1 MAITTMAG
9 VIGGLRYPTLLA
21 KGSSSGNSISANVF
35 RTSWYAAGFPAAATA
50 NTSGMAGQSLTSS
63 DAAPSFTNP
72 ASGNTYLAKATPVIG
87 GNGWRNGC
95 LFDRLWENS
104 GIDVTVTTAQTINS
118 AAWPARDLNGS
129 TNGEGVLIALEVST
143 TIGAAISSSASISY
157 TNSAGT
163 AGRTGAI
170 LPISLGASAVG
181 CWHFFALDSGD
192 LGVRSV
198 ESITLSASL
207 VSGTVHLVALRPI
220 AILGAYGIGNIDQR
234 EDAITLGMPRLYDN
248 TVLTEAVLMNASSQ
262 GVQSYELTY
271 TQG

>member
-9 VIGGLRYPTLLA
+9 VIGGLRYPALLA
-21 KGSSSGNSISANVF
+21 KGTSSGNSISTNVF
-35 RTSWYAAGFPAAATA
+35 RTSWYGAGFPAAATA

-72 ASGNTYLAKATPVIG
+72 ASGNTYLAKVTPVFTA
-87 GNGWRNGC
+87 NNWRNGC
-95 LFDRLWENS
+95 LFDRLWEQS

-118 AAWPARDLNGS
+118 VAWPARDVNGS
-129 TNGEGVLIALEVST
+129 TNGEGVFVALEVST

-163 AGRTGAI
+163 AGRTGTI
-170 LPISLGASAVG
+170 LPVSFGASAVG

-198 ESITLSASL
+198 ESITLSSSL

-220 AILGAYGIGNIDQR
+220 ALLGQPNINNIDQR
-234 EDAITLGMPRLYDN
+234 EDAITLGMPRLFDN
-248 TVLTEAVLMNASSQ
+248 TVLSEAVFMNASSQ
-262 GVQSYELTY
+262 GIQMYELTY